1 MLLEFSYQT
10 GSIKRINVGF
20 SLEIKALMINIVYE
34 NKNFLRSNFPRNSQ
48 LRPKKK
54 KNYKKSGSPHSKG
67 NPNKKNRNQ
76 ELSSQTQISV
86 YIIIG

>member
-1 MLLEFSYQT
+1 M
-10 GSIKRINVGF
+10 GF

-34 NKNFLRSNFPRNSQ
+34 NKNFLRSNFLGIVSWGP
-48 LRPKKK
+48 KK
-54 KNYKKSGSPHSKG
+54 KNYKKSESPHSKG

>member
-1 MLLEFSYQT
+1 M
-10 GSIKRINVGF
+10 V
-20 SLEIKALMINIVYE
+20 NIVYE
-34 NKNFLRSNFPRNSQ
+34 NKNFLKGNFPRNSQ
-48 LRPKKK
+48 LRPQKQLQKK
-54 KNYKKSGSPHSKG
+54 KNGSPHSKG